1 VNSDK
6 KVRPEYSLGQEEA
19 KRLREAEKVFLS
31 RPQLSIRIRIV
42 AGFLLCFFLTG
53 ITAIVT
59 LTILYQVRGKLH
71 FLRTTQ
77 DITFEVLQAR
87 RFEKD
92 FFLYGTNL
100 KNAKECADRALTLLQ
115 SDTVNV
121 LDVAG
126 EKNLA
131 EMSRTL
137 GQYDALLGQCLAL
150 ERTAPDEH
158 QKKSLE
164 EELRKCGSTGTD
176 LAWALN
182 AKESSAV
189 DHMLSLSQAVPFAF
203 LLLLLLLIF
212 WVTHL
217 LAKTIT
223 LSLARF
229 QGYTRRIAGGDF
241 TPIQPAKPYQDEFS
255 DMAMAVNRMLF
266 ELRARESQVLMAGK
280 LAAVGSFTTG
290 IAHELSNPLTNISIT
305 VEALLDECEEGEGGD
320 AHKHQ
325 LLSDIQRETER
336 ANRII
341 VGLLDFI
348 RQDVPQAVPVNITE
362 ALDSA
367 HDIVVNEM
375 EIHNIQFTLEGPP
388 GVLEVMATAHE
399 LRQAFLNLFLNS
411 IEAMPNGGKLAVR
424 VKRLEE
430 GLICLEVSD
439 EGVGIPLELLPKIFD
454 PFFTTKPRGTGT
466 GLGLS
471 ISYAIVKRFGGD
483 IQVESVEGRGTTMRI
498 CLPEAV
504 EICAPE
510 ARVHAPSA
518 VRENPPLP

>member
-1 VNSDK
+1 MDSKK
-6 KVRPEYSLGQEEA
+6 KVRPEYSLGREEA
-19 KRLREAEKVFLS
+19 EKLREAEKAFLS

-42 AGFLLCFFLTG
+42 VGFLLCFFLTG

-59 LTILYQVRGKLH
+59 LTILYQARGKLH
-71 FLRTTQ
+71 FLRTSQ
-77 DITFEVLQAR
+77 DITFEILQAR

-100 KNAKECADRALTLLQ
+100 QNAKEHADRALMLLQ
-115 SDTVNV
+115 ADTVNV

-131 EMSRTL
+131 EMSRDL
-137 GQYDALLGQCLAL
+137 GQYDALLGQCLTI
-150 ERTAPDEH
+150 ERMDPDARE
-158 QKKSLE
+158 KKDIE
-164 EELRKCGSTGTD
+164 EGLRKCGSAVTD

-182 AKESSAV
+182 ARESAAV
-189 DHMLSLSQAVPFAF
+189 DRMLSLSQAVPFGF
-203 LLLLLLLIF
+203 LILLLLLIF

-223 LSLARF
+223 RSLERF

-305 VEALLDECEEGEGGD
+305 AEALLEECEEAKD
-320 AHKHQ
+320 TYKHQ

-341 VGLLDFI
+341 MGLLDFM
-348 RQDVPQAVPVNITE
+348 RQDVPQAVPVDITQ
-362 ALDSA
+362 AVGA
-367 HDIVVNEM
+367 ARDILANEM
-375 EIHNIQFTLEGPP
+375 EIHNVRFTLDGPP
-388 GVLEVMATAHE
+388 HPLRVMATAHE
-399 LRQAFLNLFLNS
+399 LRQTFLNVFLNA
-411 IEAMPNGGKLAVR
+411 IEAMPDGGTLAVR
-424 VKRLEE
+424 AKRLEE
-430 GLICLEVSD
+430 GLVCLEFSD
-439 EGVGIPLELLPKIFD
+439 EGVGIPLDVLPRIFD
-454 PFFTTKPRGTGT
+454 PFFTTKPRGKGT

-471 ISYAIVKRFGGD
+471 ISYAIVRRFGGD
-483 IQVESVEGRGTTMRI
+483 IQVESVEGRGTTVRI
-498 CLPEAV
+498 CLPGAV
-504 EICAPE
+504 A
-510 ARVHAPSA
+510 
-518 VRENPPLP
+518 EN